1 MLAEPHIT
9 LESYDLQISDVSDV
23 AKVFAQ
29 CTKNSDVILL
39 SGSVGAGKTEFA
51 RLVIKAKARNE
62 NFDTLELIISISF
75 NLELSSST
83 SLVFI

>member
-39 SGSVGAGKTEFA
+39 SGSV
-51 RLVIKAKARNE
+51 V
-62 NFDTLELIISISF
+62 LERP
-75 NLELSSST
+75 
-83 SLVFI
+83 SLPDL